1 MDDEERGRLDE
12 LEAQTTGIGHV
23 LTRLLEHLTQKGL
36 IDKDALAAIM
46 SETDGWP
53 AAPECREAA
62 SAVFDIMARLLRA
75 AGVIRAPVR

>member
-1 MDDEERGRLDE
+1 MDDDEKARLEELQ
-12 LEAQTTGIGHV
+12 AQTTGSRHV

-53 AAPECREAA
+53 AAPECKAAA
-62 SAVFDIMARLLRA
+62 SAVFDIMARSLRT